1 MSADTEPHGSDL
13 PGRRPRARVS
23 VVSVSIDLGAG
34 RRGVDMGPSAL
45 RIAGVTEE
53 LERLGL
59 EVREIG
65 TVTAGGFETTEPGES
80 RTRFL
85 DEIHDV
91 SVRTCE
97 MVRRGLDQG
106 CFPLTLGG
114 DHSLSIGS
122 VNAVATHYRER
133 GESIGVIW
141 ADAHAD
147 MNVPATTPSGNIHGM
162 SLAVLTGRGHPKLT
176 GLAGPR
182 PALRPENVVLVG
194 TRDVDHGERA
204 LIDEL
209 GVRVLTMSE
218 IDERGLGSCLD
229 EAMERASSGTA
240 GFHLSV
246 DLDVLDPRLAP
257 GVGTPVQ
264 GGLTYR
270 EGHLMCEKAARSGR
284 LLSLEVVELNPVLDD
299 RNHTANLAVGL
310 VASAL
315 GRTIL

>member
-1 MSADTEPHGSDL
+1 MTDERSC
-13 PGRRPRARVS
+13 RCVS
-23 VVSVSIDLGAG
+23 VLSVSIDLGAG

-45 RIAGVTEE
+45 RIAGIDDEI
-53 LERLGL
+53 ERLGHS
-59 EVREIG
+59 VDEIG

-91 SVRTCE
+91 AVRTSE
-97 MVRRGLDQG
+97 RVRAGLGRGCL
-106 CFPLTLGG
+106 PLTLGG

-122 VNAVATHYRER
+122 VSAVAAHYRER

-162 SLAVLTGRGHPKLT
+162 SLAVLLGHGHPKLT
-176 GLAGPR
+176 GMPGEQ
-182 PALRPENVVLVG
+182 PALRPENVALVG
-194 TRDVDHGERA
+194 TRDVDPGERDLLAA
-204 LIDEL
+204 LGI
-209 GVRVLTMSE
+209 RVFTMSE
-218 IDERGLGSCLD
+218 IDERGLGTCLD
-229 EAMERASSGTA
+229 EAIERVCAGTA
-240 GFHLSV
+240 GFHLSL
-246 DLDVLDPRLAP
+246 DLDVLDPRFAP

-264 GGLTYR
+264 GGLSYR
-270 EGHLMCEKAARSGR
+270 EGHLMCEKAARSGN

-299 RNHTANLAVGL
+299 RNHTARLAVGL